1 MSEAR
6 QVQMRAVSGDE
17 AGLRLD
23 RWFQRHFPE
32 LSHGALQKLLRTGQV
47 RLDGKRVEGK
57 DRVEPGQTVRLPP
70 GVTAAP
76 VPSSQSRPKA
86 AKPQLSERDAQEIQG
101 LVIHRDDWVIAL
113 NKPSGLAVQGGS
125 GTERHVDGMLDG
137 LRFGSEE
144 RPRLVHRLDKDTSGL
159 LLIART
165 GQSAKRLSEIVPRPR
180 DREALLGG
188 GGRRAAE
195 DGRRDRPAARQAPG
209 RARPRDHAG
218 RPRGGAEGADPFQGD
233 GSRRRS
239 RRAAGAVAAH
249 RPHPS
254 AARPLR
260 GDRLPDPGRPQVRR
274 RGSAAVGR
282 RRFAPA
288 SPACAA
294 AHPAASL
301 GQGHAPP
308 AGRAAGAFQAHA
320 RGVRLLGDGGSM
332 RGQIRHSL
340 ATADLDGGGAPA
352 GAGDRRA

>member
-86 AKPQLSERDAQEIQG
+86 AKPQLSERETQEIQS

-125 GTERHVDGMLDG
+125 GTERHVDGLLDG
-137 LRFGSEE
+137 LRFGFED

-165 GQSAKRLSEIVPRPR
+165 GQAAKRLSESFR
-180 DREALLGG
+180 DRETEKLYWAVVVGVPPKMEGAIDLPLAKRPGARDRETMQVDHEEGQKALTHFKVMDRAGDRAALMALWPRTGRTHQLRVHCAEIGCPILGDRKYGGEEALLS
-188 GGRRAAE
+188 AV
-195 DGRRDRPAARQAPG
+195 
-209 RARPRDHAG
+209 
-218 RPRGGAEGADPFQGD
+218 AD
-233 GSRRRS
+233 SRRLHLHA
-239 RRAAGAVAAH
+239 RRLTL
-249 RPHPS
+249 PHPS
-254 AARPLR
+254 GKGTLR
-260 GDRLPDPGRPQVRR
+260 LQAEPPAHFKRTLEAFGFSATGDR
-274 RGSAAVGR
+274 
-282 RRFAPA
+282 
-288 SPACAA
+288 
-294 AHPAASL
+294 
-301 GQGHAPP
+301 
-308 AGRAAGAFQAHA
+308 
-320 RGVRLLGDGGSM
+320 
-332 RGQIRHSL
+332 
-340 ATADLDGGGAPA
+340 
-352 GAGDRRA
+352 

>member
-76 VPSSQSRPKA
+76 ASKPKA
-86 AKPQLSERDAQEIQG
+86 ARPRLSERDAQEIQS

-137 LRFGSEE
+137 LRFGFED

-165 GQSAKRLSEIVPRPR
+165 GQSAKRLSESFR
-180 DREALLGG
+180 DRETEKLYWAVVVGVPPKMEGAIDLPLAKRPGARDLETMQVDHEEGQKALTHFKVIDRAGDRAALLALWPRTGRTHQLRVHCAEIGCPILGDRKYGG
-188 GGRRAAE
+188 EEALLSAV
-195 DGRRDRPAARQAPG
+195 
-209 RARPRDHAG
+209 
-218 RPRGGAEGADPFQGD
+218 AD
-233 GSRRRS
+233 SRRLHLHA
-239 RRAAGAVAAH
+239 RRLTL
-249 RPHPS
+249 PHPS
-254 AARPLR
+254 GKGTLR
-260 GDRLPDPGRPQVRR
+260 VQAEPPAHFKRTLEAFGFSATGDR
-274 RGSAAVGR
+274 
-282 RRFAPA
+282 
-288 SPACAA
+288 
-294 AHPAASL
+294 
-301 GQGHAPP
+301 
-308 AGRAAGAFQAHA
+308 
-320 RGVRLLGDGGSM
+320 
-332 RGQIRHSL
+332 
-340 ATADLDGGGAPA
+340 
-352 GAGDRRA
+352 

>member
-76 VPSSQSRPKA
+76 VPSSQSKPRS
-86 AKPQLSERDAQEIQG
+86 AKPQLSERETQEIQS

-125 GTERHVDGMLDG
+125 GTERHVDGLLDG
-137 LRFGSEE
+137 LRFGFED

-165 GQSAKRLSEIVPRPR
+165 GQAAKRLSESFR
-180 DREALLGG
+180 DRETEKLYWAVVVGVPPKMEGAIDLPLAKRPGARDRETMQVDHEEGQKALTHFKVMDRAGDRAALLALWPRTGRTHQLRVHCAEIGCPILGDRKYGG
-188 GGRRAAE
+188 EEALLSAV
-195 DGRRDRPAARQAPG
+195 
-209 RARPRDHAG
+209 
-218 RPRGGAEGADPFQGD
+218 AD
-233 GSRRRS
+233 SRRLHLHA
-239 RRAAGAVAAH
+239 RRLTL
-249 RPHPS
+249 PHPS
-254 AARPLR
+254 GKGTLR
-260 GDRLPDPGRPQVRR
+260 LQAEPPAHFKRTLEAFGFSATGDR
-274 RGSAAVGR
+274 
-282 RRFAPA
+282 
-288 SPACAA
+288 
-294 AHPAASL
+294 
-301 GQGHAPP
+301 
-308 AGRAAGAFQAHA
+308 
-320 RGVRLLGDGGSM
+320 
-332 RGQIRHSL
+332 
-340 ATADLDGGGAPA
+340 
-352 GAGDRRA
+352 

>member
-76 VPSSQSRPKA
+76 VPSSQSKPKS
-86 AKPQLSERDAQEIQG
+86 AKPQLSERETQEIQS

-125 GTERHVDGMLDG
+125 GTERHVDGLLDG
-137 LRFGSEE
+137 LRFGFED

-165 GQSAKRLSEIVPRPR
+165 GQAAKRLSESFR
-180 DREALLGG
+180 DRETEKLYWAVVVGVPPKMEGAIDLPLAKRPGARDRETMQVDHEEGQKALTHFKVMDRAGDRAALLALWPRTGRTHQLRVHCAEIGCPILGDRKYGG
-188 GGRRAAE
+188 EEALLSAV
-195 DGRRDRPAARQAPG
+195 
-209 RARPRDHAG
+209 
-218 RPRGGAEGADPFQGD
+218 AD
-233 GSRRRS
+233 SRRLHLHA
-239 RRAAGAVAAH
+239 RRLTL
-249 RPHPS
+249 PHPS
-254 AARPLR
+254 GKGTLR
-260 GDRLPDPGRPQVRR
+260 LQAEPPAHFKRTLEAFGFSATGDR
-274 RGSAAVGR
+274 
-282 RRFAPA
+282 
-288 SPACAA
+288 
-294 AHPAASL
+294 
-301 GQGHAPP
+301 
-308 AGRAAGAFQAHA
+308 
-320 RGVRLLGDGGSM
+320 
-332 RGQIRHSL
+332 
-340 ATADLDGGGAPA
+340 
-352 GAGDRRA
+352 